1 MIKEILI
8 VAAILLFTAV
18 LAAKTET
25 PLKPVT
31 TVDKVELNKY
41 LGLWHQIAYFPV
53 RFQPIDYPRV
63 TAEYSL
69 DGKGRINVLNKCYK
83 DANGITKMKKAKGKA
98 YAADASNSKLKVT
111 FFWPFYAD
119 YWIVK
124 LDKVNYSYSV
134 VSDPSR
140 KYLWILSRTPYMDRK
155 TYDGI
160 INFLTSNGWDL
171 GRLEVTA
178 EIK

>member
-1 MIKEILI
+1 MNNYILI
-8 VAAILLFTAV
+8 IILILMASAS
-18 LAAKTET
+18 LAAKTDT
-25 PLKPVT
+25 LLKPVT
-31 TVDKVELNKY
+31 TVDSVELNRY

-53 RFQPIDYPRV
+53 RFQPLDYPRV

-83 DANGITKMKKAKGKA
+83 DENGTTKMKKAKGKA
-98 YAADASNSKLKVT
+98 YAADTSNSKLKVT

-124 LDKVNYSYSV
+124 LDKENYSYSV

-140 KYLWILSRTPYMDRK
+140 KYLWILCRNDYMDKK
-155 TYDGI
+155 TYDEI
-160 INFLTSNGWDL
+160 TSFLTSNGWDL
-171 GRLEVTA
+171 SRLEVTA
-178 EIK
+178 AIK